1 MAALLDR
8 LRAGLSRTRQG
19 LGVAERVDWEELE
32 EALVLADVGAAS
44 AAEIVTE
51 ARANESGQARR
62 NVVQALAKRLETDE
76 RRARLRR
83 LGFTPDARRAAAQ
96 PQGKVLLIV
105 GVNGAG
111 KTTTAAKLAARFRDA
126 GRGVLLGAADTFR
139 AAGASQLAAWAG
151 RLGLEVVE
159 GAQGADPASVAFDA
173 ARARAARGHDLL
185 IVDTAGRLHT
195 RHNLMEELRKIQRSI
210 EKAEPGEPKDVW
222 LVMDGT
228 TGQNGLVQ
236 ARAFNESL
244 GLTGVVVTKLD
255 GTARGGILVQVVA
268 TLGVPVVYVG
278 VGESADDLQPF
289 DALEYA
295 EAMVH

>member
-1 MAALLDR
+1 VAALLDR

-19 LGVAERVDWEELE
+19 LGLAERVDWDELE
-32 EALVLADVGAAS
+32 EALVLADVGAAA

-51 ARANESGQARR
+51 ARGTETGQARR

-83 LGFTPDARRAAAQ
+83 LGFTPDARRTAAQ

-111 KTTTAAKLAARFRDA
+111 KTTTAAKLAARFRDS
-126 GRGVLLGAADTFR
+126 GMSVLLGAADTFR

-159 GAQGADPASVAFDA
+159 GAHGADPAAVAYDA
-173 ARARAARGHDLL
+173 ARARAARGQDLL

-255 GTARGGILVQVVA
+255 GTARGGILVQIVA
-268 TLGVPVVYVG
+268 TLGVRVVYVG
-278 VGESADDLQPF
+278 VGEGADDLQPF

-295 EAMVH
+295 EAMVQ